1 MIFLAMIVLGVMIGF
16 LGAGGAGVTITLLT
30 VGFGVPVHMALA
42 VSLASMTFT
51 MISGI
56 ISHYREREVEV
67 KPGLIIGGSGI
78 FGSIAGASVSN
89 LMPADI
95 LSVMTAVML
104 MVSGFILYIRL
115 YHDGWLSR
123 HFPVR
128 QTLLTG
134 RKLYLYG
141 AITGLI
147 VGFLS
152 SAFGIGAA
160 AFIQIALMV
169 VFGIS
174 LLRAIGTCM
183 MIVLPISAAGGLSY
197 LFNGRLD
204 LLIFIQT
211 LCGLGFGAYI
221 GAKFTHLAPKGLLQF
236 ALVFV
241 PVLSGIIML
250 VFSR

>member
-1 MIFLAMIVLGVMIGF
+1 MIFLAMIVLGGMIGF
-16 LGAGGAGVTITLLT
+16 LGAGGAGVPITLLT
-30 VGFGVPVHMALA
+30 VGFGVPVQMALA
-42 VSLASMTFT
+42 VALASMTFT
-51 MISGI
+51 MISGT
-56 ISHYREREVEV
+56 ISHYLEQEVEV
-67 KPGLIIGGSGI
+67 KPGMIIGGSGI

-134 RKLYLYG
+134 CKLYLYG

-204 LLIFIQT
+204 VLIFRPYT
-211 LCGLGFGAYI
+211 A
-221 GAKFTHLAPKGLLQF
+221 
-236 ALVFV
+236 
-241 PVLSGIIML
+241 
-250 VFSR
+250 

>member
-16 LGAGGAGVTITLLT
+16 L
-30 VGFGVPVHMALA
+30 
-42 VSLASMTFT
+42 
-51 MISGI
+51 
-56 ISHYREREVEV
+56 
-67 KPGLIIGGSGI
+67 
-78 FGSIAGASVSN
+78 GASVSN

-134 RKLYLYG
+134 RKLYLDG

-221 GAKFTHLAPKGLLQF
+221 GAQFTHLAPKGLLQF
-236 ALVFV
+236 ALVLV